1 MQLLMEKQASSRTPQ
16 THAQFWTLSPIKNLK
31 VSPKHDGSTLYD
43 SFELRA
49 ITHQLNKAIQASNV
63 SSPPYLC
70 HLKNSPFYRQQLGHI
85 YKKNAKTSRRAS
97 SSLPACAV
105 HDKRMSMADTNE
117 GSGGFVTRL
126 WKKVKQGLLRNK
138 QKKDHWHGS
147 LRTNSLFASFWAH

>member
-1 MQLLMEKQASSRTPQ
+1 MQLLMEKQASSMTPQ
-16 THAQFWTLSPIKNLK
+16 THAQFRTLSPIKKLK
-31 VSPKHDGSTLYD
+31 LSYTHDGSTLYD

-85 YKKNAKTSRRAS
+85 YKENAQTSQRAS
-97 SSLPACAV
+97 SSLPAHAV
-105 HDKRMSMADTNE
+105 LDKRMSMAETNK
-117 GSGGFVTRL
+117 GSGGFVTQL

-138 QKKDHWHGS
+138 QKKDH
-147 LRTNSLFASFWAH
+147 

>member
-16 THAQFWTLSPIKNLK
+16 THAQFWTL
-31 VSPKHDGSTLYD
+31 SPKHDGSTLYD

-70 HLKNSPFYRQQLGHI
+70 HLKNSPCYRQQLGRI
-85 YKKNAKTSRRAS
+85 YKENAKTSRRAS

-105 HDKRMSMADTNE
+105 LDKRMSMADTNE

-126 WKKVKQGLLRNK
+126 WKKVKQGLLRNE